1 MKMENSGLQQ
11 DGSEN
16 DVDAA
21 ILLMDVMMDTTKDG
35 TCEDKDSRSNPAA
48 SLVKGILFEVYKLS
62 AHVILQ
68 EKVPQDLLILLQ
80 SVLLP
85 NLEFY

>member
-1 MKMENSGLQQ
+1 MKTENSGLQQ

-16 DVDAA
+16 DLDAA

-48 SLVKGILFEVYKLS
+48 SLVKGDMRIAEKNYLCS
-62 AHVILQ
+62 LQ
-68 EKVPQDLLILLQ
+68 
-80 SVLLP
+80 
-85 NLEFY
+85 